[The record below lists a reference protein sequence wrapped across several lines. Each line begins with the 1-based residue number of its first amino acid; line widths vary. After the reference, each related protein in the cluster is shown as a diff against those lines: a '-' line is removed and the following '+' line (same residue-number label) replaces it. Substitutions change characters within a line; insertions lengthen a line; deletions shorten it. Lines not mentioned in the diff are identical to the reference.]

1 MKHFLRIAFIAL
13 LISTPAFG
21 QSVQQS
27 GTVTSKHIPYWVTSG
42 VIADGGSSADSPIS
56 SIGVTNS
63 GGAGICVSSDR
74 QTALGRNQLCF
85 GASTNGPA
93 TISLQ
98 NYGTATAQ
106 NLEFVIN
113 GTPVTIP
120 TGGAAFVLEN
130 PPFVAGHASCFVN
143 TTGVIQDCGVSV
155 VPGTQFGLPYYA
167 TASTQA
173 STGAGA
179 AGQFLLGQGASVPL
193 WTSLSGDATSVS
205 AGGALTLGKVNGIPF
220 STSYTAHG
228 VLFGEGSGAFVSSV
242 TSNVGNCL
250 LSQGTSADPIW
261 ASCASGSGSAGGSN
275 TQVQFNNSTA
285 LGGSPNLTW
294 VSPALTIGVAGTTTG
309 QLQLAPAGSAIG
321 TVTVQNPSSSAAYNF
336 NLPAAAG
343 TSGQPMLSGGGGGTP
358 MTFGTLSTAAG
369 GTNCTVASGTCLD
382 NITAFS
388 STGFIQRTGAG
399 TYAFSTVVPVSGGGT
414 GLANGNSGGILGFTG
429 SGTIASSAALVQ
441 FGLVVGGGAG
451 NTPTAITPGT
461 SAQLLLAQ
469 TSANPSW
476 NTMSGDATIG
486 ATGAL
491 TIANSAVTVAKQANA
506 AGFSLEG
513 NFTGSSAAPQ
523 FSTLAALTNKASP
536 AAGDLLLISDSA
548 AAGAL
553 KQATISSIASAGS
566 VASIDSKTGAFTTAA
581 GVQTATNQIQA
592 DGKFASLNA
601 GNNCTIAAS
610 VGSNLLTVALKDAGG
625 NDPTATSPCNINYR
639 DPTAS
644 TGATTLVVQSAA
656 LNVSTTNT
664 GSAGA
669 MGSANNTA
677 FRIWVVVFNN
687 SGTNVLGLINC
698 ISNANQNPVIFP
710 LNEGVVASSTPFS
723 ASSTAA
729 GIFYTPSGITVSG
742 KAFRILGYIE
752 YNSTGLATAG
762 TYASGPN
769 FIQNFGPGIR
779 KPGEIVQSF
788 YNSTTT
794 SGTTGSSS
802 FVALSSGITQAI
814 TPTSAANIIYANA
827 SGDMQVGTV
836 SVMAVRLSRGVVA
849 ATNLF
854 GSTNRATITVSGS
867 APASFGGF
875 DFPNTT
881 SSTTYAV
888 QGLASSGT
896 ISFPNSGDAAILTV
910 QEIMG

>member
-1 MKHFLRIAFIAL
+1 MQRVLAVAGIL
-13 LISTPAFG
+13 LLTAPAFG
-21 QSVQQS
+21 QNVQYVS
-27 GTVTSKHIPYWVTSG
+27 PVTRNHTVLWNTNG
-42 VIADGGSSADSPIS
+42 VIADGGSAADSPIT
-56 SIGVTNS
+56 SIGVTNN
-63 GGAGICVSSDR
+63 GGAGFCVSSDR

-85 GASTNGPA
+85 GASTTGPA
-93 TISLQ
+93 VISLQ
-98 NYGTATAQ
+98 NYGTAAAQ

-130 PPFVAGHASCFVN
+130 PPFVVGHASCFVN
-143 TTGVIQDCGVSV
+143 TTGVIQDCGISV

-179 AGQFLLGQGASVPL
+179 AGQFLLGQGAAVPL
-193 WTSLSGDATSVS
+193 WTSLSGDVVSVS
-205 AGGALTLGKVNGIPF
+205 ALGALTLDKVNGIPF

-321 TVTVQNPSSSAAYNF
+321 TVTIQNPSSTAAYNF
-336 NLPAAAG
+336 NLPATAGVAG
-343 TSGQPMLSGGGGGTP
+343 TPMLSGGGGGTP
-358 MTFGTLSTAAG
+358 MTFGTLGTAAG

-388 STGFIQRTGAG
+388 STGFLQRTGSG

-429 SGTIASSAALVQ
+429 SGTIASSAALAQ

-566 VASIDSKTGAFTTAA
+566 VASIDGKTGAFTTAA

-656 LNVSTTNT
+656 LSVSTTNT

-669 MGSANNTA
+669 MGASNATA
-677 FRIWVVVFNN
+677 FRIWVVAFNN
-687 SGTNVLGLINC
+687 AGTNVLGLINC
-698 ISNANQNPVIFP
+698 TTINTVFP
-710 LNEGVVASSTPFS
+710 LDEGIVASSIPFS
-723 ASSTAA
+723 ASATSA
-729 GIFYTPSGITVSG
+729 GIFYTPSGITISS
-742 KAFRILGYIE
+742 KALRIIGYIE

-762 TYASGPN
+762 TYATGPN
-769 FIQNFGPGIR
+769 FIQAFGPGIR
-779 KPGEIVQSF
+779 KPGDAFNKLLYTTATSTNF
-788 YNSTTT
+788 TTT
-794 SGTTGSSS
+794 AKVATTISGSIS
-802 FVALSSGITQAI
+802 
-814 TPTSAANIIYANA
+814 PTSAANLIHVWTKANIQNTA
-827 SGDMQVGTV
+827 GGGIMNAQIGRNSN
-836 SVMAVRLSRGVVA
+836 
-849 ATNLF
+849 TNLV
-854 GSTNRATITVSGS
+854 GSIMSYYSNATPGLGQLDNE
-867 APASFGGF
+867 AY
-875 DFPNTT
+875 DLPNST
-881 SSTTYAV
+881 SSTTYTV
-888 QGLASSGT
+888 YGFGTSST
-896 ISFPNSGDAAILTV
+896 NMNIPAPSGNTGFAPVAIMWIE
-910 QEIMG
+910 EIMG